1 MVGNR
6 TGSGIALFLVAAL
19 LAATVG
25 ASLVLGVMLVR
36 PEVFAFL
43 LPVEQEELDLE
54 EEPEEEMVHLD
65 PYSGVEEIAA
75 TVGPAV
81 VGVSTRGTVEHWGG
95 GPQEFSG
102 LGSGVIIDEDGY
114 VLTNEH
120 VVRNAADIQ
129 VALSDGEQVPGTLV
143 GSDPFTDLAVLQI
156 EGNNLPVAPLGD
168 SDELTV
174 GQLAVAIGNPLGLE
188 LERTVTAGIIS
199 ALDRSLTDEDNRILE
214 HLIQTDASINP
225 GNSGGPLVN
234 ARGQV
239 VGINTAAARGAEGI
253 GFAIPI
259 NEASPIVEDL
269 IEHGYVIRPW
279 LGVSASTI
287 TPEIARRYNLPFE
300 QGVLVEGIY
309 QDSPAADTPMQP
321 GDIIVALDGEEVAS
335 VENMIS
341 LLEEAGIGE
350 TVEVEWV
357 RGQESRTASVTLAE
371 RPRD

>member
-1 MVGNR
+1 MVSNR
-6 TGSGIALFLVAAL
+6 TGPGIAIFLVAAL
-19 LAATVG
+19 LAAAVG
-25 ASLVLGVMLVR
+25 ASLVLGALVLR
-36 PEVFAFL
+36 PEVFTPL
-43 LPVEQEELDLE
+43 LPAMEEVGVVD
-54 EEPEEEMVHLD
+54 EEPEADVVHLD
-65 PYSGVEEIAA
+65 PYSGVEDIAA

-102 LGSGVIIDEDGY
+102 LGSGVIIDGNGY
-114 VLTNEH
+114 ILTNEH
-120 VVRNAADIQ
+120 VVRNATDIQ
-129 VALSDGEQVPGTLV
+129 VALSDGEQVSGTLV
-143 GSDPFTDLAVLQI
+143 GSDPFTDLAVLKV
-156 EGNNLPVAPLGD
+156 EGHDLPVAPLGD
-168 SDELTV
+168 SDQLTV

-199 ALDRSLTDEDNRILE
+199 ALDRSITDEDNRILE

-234 ARGQV
+234 AEGQV

-259 NEASPIVEDL
+259 NEAKPIVEDL

-287 TPEIARRYNLPFE
+287 TPEIARRYDLTVE

-309 QDSPAADTPMQP
+309 ADSPAAETPMQP
-321 GDIIVALDGEEVAS
+321 GDIIVALDGEEVTS

-341 LLEEAGIGE
+341 VLEEAGIGE

-371 RPRD
+371 RPQD